1 MFAKKKQNKKI
12 ALSYIL
18 SLVFLLICLLN
29 NLSFFSINSLPD
41 NFYTN
46 LEEIE
51 NLNKDKSLGRFYSAD
66 FLNEDI
72 ETGQKSDKSG
82 TVIFKLFGFIPIKK
96 VKVEILPEEE
106 VYVGGVPLGLSV
118 TTRGALV
125 VSNTMLDPVSGKMF
139 SNKVLKNGD
148 IIIRINDIV
157 ISNCS
162 DIEKVL
168 NENFDENKEISIEVL
183 RGNKHKT
190 LSINYIKNA
199 NKTCKLGAWVRGD
212 LSGIGTLTF
221 VKNNLQFAALGH
233 PVTDSS
239 GSNIVPI
246 KDGNVYNCS
255 LLGIEKGKVNK
266 PGQLKCLFVQNQ
278 KNGVID
284 KNTNYGIVGQ
294 YQDCSDMI
302 DANLTAPLGGRLSVR
317 PGKATI
323 ISSVSGIREEYQIE
337 IIKANY
343 QKQQEDKSLVFK
355 VVDKRLLA
363 LTGGIVQ
370 GMSGSPILQNGKLVG
385 AVTHVFLKDPTK
397 GYGVY
402 ADWML
407 KEMDD

>member
-1 MFAKKKQNKKI
+1 MFPRKKQNKSI
-12 ALSYIL
+12 LFSYIFL
-18 SLVFLLICLLN
+18 VVFLLSCLLN
-29 NLSFFSINSLPD
+29 NLSFVSINSLPD

-51 NLNKDKSLGRFYSAD
+51 NLNKDKSLGKLYSAD
-66 FLNEDI
+66 FLNDYL
-72 ETGQKSDKSG
+72 ETGEKSDKSG

-118 TTRGALV
+118 TTQGAIV
-125 VSNTMLDPVSGKMF
+125 VSNTLVDPSSGKMF
-139 SNKVLKNGD
+139 SNKILKNGD
-148 IIIRINDIV
+148 IILKINDTEITN
-157 ISNCS
+157 SS
-162 DIEKVL
+162 DIEQFL
-168 NENFDENKEISIEVL
+168 NKNFDENQEISIEVL

-190 LSINYIKNA
+190 LKMNYIKN
-199 NKTCKLGAWVRGD
+199 TESCKLGAWVKDD

-221 VKNNLQFAALGH
+221 VKSNNQFAALGH

-246 KDGNVYNCS
+246 NSGRVYECS
-255 LLGIEKGKVNK
+255 LLEIEKGKVDK

-278 KNGVID
+278 KNGEID
-284 KNTNYGIVGQ
+284 KNTKFGIVGK
-294 YQDCSDMI
+294 YQDSSEMI
-302 DANLTAPLGGRLSVR
+302 DANLTASLGGRLSVR

-323 ISSVSGIREEYQIE
+323 VSSVSGIREEYEIE

-343 QKQQEDKSLVFK
+343 QKDQDDKSMIFR
-355 VVDKRLLA
+355 VVDKRLLE

-370 GMSGSPILQNGKLVG
+370 GMSGSPILQNGKLIG

-407 KEMDD
+407 KEMEG